1 MLVMDANNTENTVNE
16 THGLS
21 DAAFSSLVG
30 AAAAVSA
37 VVLCSTRVV
46 TICATT
52 TTTTVPTSYYLYQA
66 QPGTTHSM
74 VCWYTVRRHDLAD
87 TENQYALYSVHYTDV
102 HILYVVHLI
111 QVQCSST

>member
-1 MLVMDANNTENTVNE
+1 MLVMDADNTENTDNE
-16 THGLS
+16 THEMS
-21 DAAFSSLVG
+21 NAAFSSLVG

-46 TICATT
+46 TICTTT

-74 VCWYTVRRHDLAD
+74 VCWYAGTVVRRHALAD
-87 TENQYALYSVHYTDV
+87 TENQNALYTVHYTDV

-111 QVQCSST
+111 LV